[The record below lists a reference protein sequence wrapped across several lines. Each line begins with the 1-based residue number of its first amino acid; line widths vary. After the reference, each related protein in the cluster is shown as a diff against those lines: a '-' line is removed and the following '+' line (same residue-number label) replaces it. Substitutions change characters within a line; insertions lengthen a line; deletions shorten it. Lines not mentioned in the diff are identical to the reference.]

1 MCISLGYKKTLCV
14 VIIVSI
20 ICIFFLDFDRFGLYV
35 HPTPYHNSGIAM
47 PNVGFEHYPH
57 TVRLPRVNNH
67 VLRVVLQYY
76 NANLHKVYIT
86 RLCRRMQY
94 RKKTTYMLSKAV
106 QKPVADEDEGEVEY
120 DSVGKNIKR
129 TNNHIYFYSEV
140 TRETIFDLIM
150 HIKDAEEENL
160 ITSIKLHIDSI
171 PIFLHINSN
180 GGSVF
185 DAFNAIDVIQACRMP
200 VHTIVEGAT
209 ASAGTLMSVV
219 GKKKYMTKNAFML
232 IHQLSSVCWGKM
244 SEIEDEFENLQ
255 ELTEKI
261 KEIYSENTKIP
272 KKELNKLL
280 QHDLWL
286 NSSKSLKYGLVDELW
301 TG

>member
-1 MCISLGYKKTLCV
+1 MPRTRKNIT
-14 VIIVSI
+14 
-20 ICIFFLDFDRFGLYV
+20 YV
-35 HPTPYHNSGIAM
+35 
-47 PNVGFEHYPH
+47 
-57 TVRLPRVNNH
+57 
-67 VLRVVLQYY
+67 
-76 NANLHKVYIT
+76 
-86 RLCRRMQY
+86 
-94 RKKTTYMLSKAV
+94 LSKATKQDV
-106 QKPVADEDEGEVEY
+106 NNDDEDDADGTN
-120 DSVGKNIKR
+120 DSTEKNIKR

-160 ITSIKLHIDSI
+160 ITSIKLHIESI
-171 PIFLHINSN
+171 PIFLHINSK

-185 DAFNAIDVIQACRMP
+185 DAFNAIDVIQSSRMP
-200 VHTIVEGAT
+200 IHTIIEGAT
-209 ASAGTLMSVV
+209 ASAGTLISVV
-219 GKKKYMTKNAFML
+219 GEKRYMTKNAFML

-261 KEIYSENTKIP
+261 KDIYSENTKIP

>member
-1 MCISLGYKKTLCV
+1 V
-14 VIIVSI
+14 
-20 ICIFFLDFDRFGLYV
+20 
-35 HPTPYHNSGIAM
+35 
-47 PNVGFEHYPH
+47 
-57 TVRLPRVNNH
+57 
-67 VLRVVLQYY
+67 
-76 NANLHKVYIT
+76 
-86 RLCRRMQY
+86 
-94 RKKTTYMLSKAV
+94 LSKATKQDV
-106 QKPVADEDEGEVEY
+106 NNDDEDDADGTN
-120 DSVGKNIKR
+120 DSTEKNIKR

-160 ITSIKLHIDSI
+160 ITSIKLHIESI
-171 PIFLHINSN
+171 PIFLHINSK

-185 DAFNAIDVIQACRMP
+185 DAFNAIDVIQSSRMP
-200 VHTIVEGAT
+200 IHTIIEGAT
-209 ASAGTLMSVV
+209 ASAGTLISVV
-219 GKKKYMTKNAFML
+219 GEKRYMTKNAFML

-261 KEIYSENTKIP
+261 KDIYSENTKIP